1 MNGKGAAQTPGR
13 ERGTA
18 SMRSPA
24 PTPRLGGGGKWGTK
38 DAHASPLGSPAPL
51 EPRGPETPLPSPAPR
66 DPAPARARAGPK
78 WQRRGATGTPKRGR
92 VTARVP
98 VASRDPPQPPSVS
111 ETGRSTRHRDRATKP
126 RAFHAKD
133 RVFGGAGSGGGG
145 EETLTFFMAA
155 AMSS

>member
-1 MNGKGAAQTPGR
+1 
-13 ERGTA
+13 
-18 SMRSPA
+18 MRSPA
-24 PTPRLGGGGKWGTK
+24 PTPGLGGGGKWGTK
-38 DAHASPLGSPAPL
+38 DAHASPLGSPIPL
-51 EPRGPETPLPSPAPR
+51 EPLGPETRLPSPAPR
-66 DPAPARARAGPK
+66 DPAPPRARAGPER
-78 WQRRGATGTPKRGR
+78 QRRGAPGTPRRGR

-98 VASRDPPQPPSVS
+98 VGSGDPPRPPSVS
-111 ETGRSTRHRDRATKP
+111 ETGRSPHHRDRATKP